1 MLLASKSNYQNL
13 VEGNRL
19 PGVTYPDSLSTGLTS
34 KRTSH
39 KVAEQG
45 RRNRI
50 NEALKEMHALI
61 PKATPS
67 ARSPSKDDDPDAASP
82 DVAAEDDRVAE
93 ANGVGKES
101 KEDAAARSNS
111 SKAATVELAN
121 EYIKR
126 MQKDSAMQHAEVEK
140 LMRENEEL
148 KRRLLQAGGAGSG
161 AEEVAS
167 PERMSESVVSPAST

>member
-13 VEGNRL
+13 LEGNHL

-50 NEALKEMHALI
+50 NEALKEMQALI
-61 PKATPS
+61 PKSSTLKPLNGEAE
-67 ARSPSKDDDPDAASP
+67 ADLELGDDDKAVDSNSK
-82 DVAAEDDRVAE
+82 EE
-93 ANGVGKES
+93 ANAK
-101 KEDAAARSNS
+101 SNS

-121 EYIKR
+121 EYIRK
-126 MQKDSAMQHAEVEK
+126 MQKEQAAQNADLLQ
-140 LMRENEEL
+140 LRLENEQL
-148 KRRLLQAGGAGSG
+148 KKRLSEHAGT
-161 AEEVAS
+161 
-167 PERMSESVVSPAST
+167 PTVSPAPTVDSTSASSQASSKLA